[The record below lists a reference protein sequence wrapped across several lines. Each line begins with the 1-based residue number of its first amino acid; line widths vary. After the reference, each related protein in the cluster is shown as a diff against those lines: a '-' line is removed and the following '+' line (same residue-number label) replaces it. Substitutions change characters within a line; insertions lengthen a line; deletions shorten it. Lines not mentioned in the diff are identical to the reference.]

1 MLASVH
7 EVDVHEVDSAR
18 RTNKA
23 RACSMSICCER
34 GAQTKVD
41 KECFSESCRVCA
53 VKVPANLTIFP
64 KTTQTVKKLPNS
76 PTYHLMVTNITE
88 LHRISPDYTR

>member
-7 EVDVHEVDSAR
+7 EVDVHEVDTAR

-23 RACSMSICCER
+23 RACSMSVCCER

-41 KECFSESCRVCA
+41 EVYDPYGSSPN
-53 VKVPANLTIFP
+53 PAEFAPLPSKFP
-64 KTTQTVKKLPNS
+64 QTLKYFRKP
-76 PTYHLMVTNITE
+76 HKW
-88 LHRISPDYTR
+88 

>member
-7 EVDVHEVDSAR
+7 EVDVHEVDSAL
-18 RTNKA
+18 A
-23 RACSMSICCER
+23 R
-34 GAQTKVD
+34 AQTKVD
-41 KECFSESCRVCA
+41 EECFSESCQVCA
-53 VKVPANLTIFP
+53 VTVKVPVNLTIFP
-64 KTTQTVKKLPNS
+64 KITQTVKKLPNS

>member
-23 RACSMSICCER
+23 RACSMSVCCER

-53 VKVPANLTIFP
+53 VTVKVSANLKIFP
-64 KTTQTVKKLPNS
+64 KTTQTVKKLPN
-76 PTYHLMVTNITE
+76 
-88 LHRISPDYTR
+88 